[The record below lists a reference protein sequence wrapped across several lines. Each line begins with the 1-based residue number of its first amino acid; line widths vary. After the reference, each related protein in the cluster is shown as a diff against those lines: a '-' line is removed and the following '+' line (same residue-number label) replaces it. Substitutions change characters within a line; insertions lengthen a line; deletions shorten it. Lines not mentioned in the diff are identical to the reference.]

1 MPSPGPTA
9 QRVLVTLLAA
19 VAVVAQVA
27 YLDALTWHSLG
38 WAAPIGSMGT
48 RMNGSLV
55 AVMTGHALVSVVS
68 AALAIVLVLH
78 EGPAQKPARGLGMAL
93 GAWSYLTAYSGVTLL
108 LRPTSPV
115 LRSVFEAHFLAVE
128 MIGLIGLVSFT
139 ALFPKPLLET
149 PLEPPA
155 ALPPSLK
162 PLHATSV
169 WMLRPW
175 APWLA
180 GGVVLL
186 LLWSLVASRGA
197 SLGDAGLSPLMDVVR
212 FAAAGLV
219 VINLR
224 RSWSRANREQ
234 AARMTWLLVA
244 LAFLTGVL
252 LVLIGGNVLLA
263 VTDWPE
269 PGVAWRP
276 LLIDVGLIGFL
287 ISMTMSILYAGRLD
301 AALAAS
307 RIGAIATVGTLG
319 LFLAA
324 ALEALFTEAL
334 QGLSLRTGVGT
345 LLAFVLV
352 VAMHRGM
359 LRSVEKVLV
368 QMPGFERA

>member
-1 MPSPGPTA
+1 
-9 QRVLVTLLAA
+9 VLVTLLAA
-19 VAVVAQVA
+19 VAVVAQAA
-27 YLDALTWHSLG
+27 YLDALSWHSLG
-38 WAAPIGSMGT
+38 FAAPIGPVGT

-68 AALAIVLVLH
+68 AALAVGLVLH
-78 EGPAQKPARGLGMAL
+78 EGPAQRSARGLGMAL

-108 LRPTSPV
+108 LRPASPV
-115 LRSVFEAHFLAVE
+115 LRSAFEGHFLAVE
-128 MIGLIGLVSFT
+128 MVGLVGLVSFT
-139 ALFPKPLLET
+139 ALFPKPLVET
-149 PLEPPA
+149 SLAPPA

-162 PLHATSV
+162 PLHAISV
-169 WMLRPW
+169 WMLKPW
-175 APWLA
+175 APWLVA
-180 GGVVLL
+180 GVVLIV
-186 LLWSLVASRGA
+186 LWSLTASRGA
-197 SLGDAGLSPLMDVVR
+197 PLGDAGLSPLMDFVR

-219 VINLR
+219 VTNLR
-224 RSWSRANREQ
+224 RSWRSATHDQ
-234 AARMTWLLVA
+234 AARLTWLLVA

-269 PGVAWRP
+269 PDVAWRP
-276 LLIDVGLIGFL
+276 LLVDVGLIGFL
-287 ISMTMSILYAGRLD
+287 TSLTMSVLYAGRLD

-334 QGLSLRTGVGT
+334 EGLSLRTGVGT

-352 VAMHRGM
+352 VAMHRSM
-359 LRSVEKVLV
+359 LRSIEKVLV

>member
-27 YLDALTWHSLG
+27 YLDALSWHSLG
-38 WAAPIGSMGT
+38 LAAPMGPMGA

-55 AVMTGHALVSVVS
+55 AVMTGHALVSMVS
-68 AALAIVLVLH
+68 AVLAVVLVVH
-78 EGPAQKPARGLGMAL
+78 EGPPEKPARGLGMAL

-108 LRPTSPV
+108 LRPASPG
-115 LRSVFEAHFLAVE
+115 LRSAFEGHFLAVE
-128 MIGLIGLVSFT
+128 IVGLIGLVSFT
-139 ALFPKPLLET
+139 ALFPKPLVET
-149 PLEPPA
+149 PLAPPA
-155 ALPPSLK
+155 TLPPGLR
-162 PLHATSV
+162 PLHAASV
-169 WMLRPW
+169 WMLKPW
-175 APWLA
+175 APWLV
-180 GGVVLL
+180 GGVVLVT
-186 LLWSLVASRGA
+186 LWSLTVSRGMP
-197 SLGDAGLSPLMDVVR
+197 LGDAGLSPLMDVVR

-224 RSWSRANREQ
+224 RSWRRATREQ
-234 AARMTWLLVA
+234 AARMTWLLVG
-244 LAFLTGVL
+244 LAFLTGIL

-269 PGVAWRP
+269 PDVSWRP
-276 LLIDVGLIGFL
+276 LLIDVGLVGFL
-287 ISMTMSILYAGRLD
+287 ISLTMSVMYAGRLD

-307 RIGAIATVGTLG
+307 RIGAVATVGTLG

-324 ALEALFTEAL
+324 ALEALFTDAL

-345 LLAFVLV
+345 LLAFVLI

>member
-1 MPSPGPTA
+1 
-9 QRVLVTLLAA
+9 
-19 VAVVAQVA
+19 
-27 YLDALTWHSLG
+27 
-38 WAAPIGSMGT
+38 
-48 RMNGSLV
+48 
-55 AVMTGHALVSVVS
+55 
-68 AALAIVLVLH
+68 
-78 EGPAQKPARGLGMAL
+78 MAM

-108 LRPTSPV
+108 LQPTSPV
-115 LRSVFEAHFLAVE
+115 LRSAFEAHFLAVE

-139 ALFPKPLLET
+139 ALFPKPLVET
-149 PLEPPA
+149 PLAAPPTLPRSLEPV
-155 ALPPSLK
+155 
-162 PLHATSV
+162 HDVSV
-169 WMLRPW
+169 WMLKPW
-175 APWLA
+175 APWLV
-180 GGVVLL
+180 GGIVLIA
-186 LLWSLVASRGA
+186 LWSLAASRGT

-219 VINLR
+219 VMNLR
-224 RSWSRANREQ
+224 RSWSRATREQ

-244 LAFLTGVL
+244 LAFLTGIL

-269 PGVAWRP
+269 PDVAWRP

-287 ISMTMSILYAGRLD
+287 ISVTMSIMYAGRLD

-324 ALEALFTEAL
+324 ALEALFTGAL

-368 QMPGFERA
+368 RMPGFERA